1 MTLFISHRGNLT
13 GKDES
18 LENYPNQIEK
28 VISRGFDCEVD
39 LHKVGKELYLGHD
52 GPQYKITYEWLL
64 KFINNLWIHTKN
76 FDALNFLASC
86 EQDLNYFWHQDDDF
100 TLTSKNIIW
109 TYPGKQFSEKSVIVK
124 LDYEANYIK
133 KSNLFGICSDH
144 IEKYKNE
151 V

>member
-13 GKDES
+13 GKEES
-18 LENYPNQIEK
+18 LENNPNQIEK

-39 LHKVGKELYLGHD
+39 LHKVDKKLYLGHD
-52 GPQYKITYEWLL
+52 SPQYKITYAWLL
-64 KFINNLWIHTKN
+64 KFINNLWIHAKN
-76 FDALNFLASC
+76 FDALNFLVSC

-109 TYPGKQFSEKSVIVK
+109 TYPGKQFSENSVIVK
-124 LDYEANYIK
+124 LDYEANYIE
-133 KSNLFGICSDH
+133 KSNLFGLCSDY

>member
-52 GPQYKITYEWLL
+52 GLS
-64 KFINNLWIHTKN
+64 TKLPMN
-76 FDALNFLASC
+76 GS
-86 EQDLNYFWHQDDDF
+86 
-100 TLTSKNIIW
+100 
-109 TYPGKQFSEKSVIVK
+109 
-124 LDYEANYIK
+124 
-133 KSNLFGICSDH
+133 
-144 IEKYKNE
+144 
-151 V
+151 